1 MKGQT
6 MMKQLGWSCALPA
19 LLLVAS
25 VTRADD
31 LTVLVD
37 VPLTQSQAIYTFNTN
52 AFPLPVAPGTVP
64 ISGLDAGDRL
74 LSIDYRPATGELYGL
89 GAMSALYTVNPLT
102 GAASK
107 VGTGFTNPLV
117 GTQFGFDFNPDI
129 DRIRIVGDADSNF
142 VAHPTTG
149 NANVAVTTPVAYG
162 AADPNFGINPNVVHH
177 AYNNNELG
185 MADITPPTL
194 LHAIDT
200 NLGVLVTQ
208 TNNAGVLTTI
218 GSLGVA
224 GLSDEGGFDISTTG
238 NAYAAFQ
245 VDDLSS
251 NLYSINLSTGSATLV
266 GSLPVG
272 VSGLAAVPI
281 PEPSTLAVLAVAIAA
296 LAVRRHRS

>member
-1 MKGQT
+1 
-6 MMKQLGWSCALPA
+6 
-19 LLLVAS
+19 
-25 VTRADD
+25 
-31 LTVLVD
+31 
-37 VPLTQSQAIYTFNTN
+37 
-52 AFPLPVAPGTVP
+52 
-64 ISGLDAGDRL
+64 
-74 LSIDYRPATGELYGL
+74 
-89 GAMSALYTVNPLT
+89 MSALYTVNPLT

-107 VGTGFTNPLV
+107 VGAGFTNPLV

-149 NANVAVTTPVAYG
+149 NANVAVTTAIAYAPGDINAG
-162 AADPNFGINPNVVHH
+162 ANANVVHH

-208 TNNAGVLTTI
+208 NNNGGVLTTI

-238 NAYAAFQ
+238 NAYAAFK

-251 NLYSINLSTGSATLV
+251 SLYSINLTSGAATFL
-266 GSLPVG
+266 GTLPVG
-272 VSGLAAVPI
+272 VSGLAAVPV
-281 PEPSTLAVLAVAIAA
+281 PEPSTIAVLAVAMAA
-296 LAVRRHRS
+296 LAVCRHRR